1 MKRSLAVVTALS
13 LLAPLATAGAET
25 VVKENRHGK
34 VTVKH
39 RPGHPGGVGVVV
51 RPGGGVGI
59 TIRPNERRPHQF
71 WHRGGWGTRIH
82 GPAFRYPRGWHA
94 RRWAVGAVLPALF
107 LTSEY
112 YYDDYAGAGL
122 KAPPP
127 GYRWV
132 RYGDDLLLVNVRT
145 GQVEDTVEDA
155 FE

>member
-1 MKRSLAVVTALS
+1 MRRILAVAAALAV
-13 LLAPLATAGAET
+13 LAPLATANAET
-25 VVKENRHGK
+25 VVRQHPNGR
-34 VTVKH
+34 VTAKH
-39 RPGHPGGVGVVV
+39 RPGHPGAVVV
-51 RPGGGVGI
+51 
-59 TIRPNERRPHQF
+59 RPNERRPHHF
-71 WHRGGWGTRIH
+71 WHRGAWTVRIH

-112 YYDDYAGAGL
+112 YYDDYATAGL
-122 KAPPP
+122 QSPAP

-145 GQVEDTVEDA
+145 GQVEDTAEDV